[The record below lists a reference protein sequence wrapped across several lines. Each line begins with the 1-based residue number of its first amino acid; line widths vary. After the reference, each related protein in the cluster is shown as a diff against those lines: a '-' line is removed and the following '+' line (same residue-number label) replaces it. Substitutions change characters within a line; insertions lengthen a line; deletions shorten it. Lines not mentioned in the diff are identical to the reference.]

1 MSPRLRRLA
10 PVAFA
15 VVTGSLRASA
25 QTAAA
30 QDSAR
35 VTPFNFVF
43 SRFASR
49 TSNTLYAGYGIG
61 RAMVVAGMVMNPRT
75 GYREH
80 VVGGGV
86 QVLPGRRNSANL
98 VLAAADARESAY
110 LQLYLVPALGLGPAS
125 ISATIEGYQPLE
137 RAGTRQLGFN
147 PVTITVPAWRR
158 FAAGATTVVFLGEG
172 ESPQYG
178 LGPALTAGF
187 PKGSVGLDLVQ
198 GVSRFRSEARLSFF
212 VRF

>member
-15 VVTGSLRASA
+15 
-25 QTAAA
+25 
-30 QDSAR
+30 
-35 VTPFNFVF
+35 
-43 SRFASR
+43 
-49 TSNTLYAGYGIG
+49 
-61 RAMVVAGMVMNPRT
+61 
-75 GYREH
+75 
-80 VVGGGV
+80 GV
-86 QVLPGRRNSANL
+86 QVPPGRRNSANL

-125 ISATIEGYQPLE
+125 ISATIEGYQRLA

-198 GVSRFRSEARLSFF
+198 GA
-212 VRF
+212 